1 MINSVM
7 NNDDFRFGAV
17 YMKRILAII
26 VTVFIITTG
35 PAGAIVDV
43 TAETEAGT
51 FVVKLPD
58 ASKDAEL
65 PIKGILFFYE
75 LTGLGPD
82 YDPYTGVYALTVP
95 CDHPDAD
102 ADTVYQEHVKESK
115 EAKGFVEK
123 KSSALINTARLLN
136 YDAGRY
142 GVFEGEEELAVS
154 VIVEKE
160 GNFFF
165 VEGYVP
171 TSAVEKYPGIEEALE
186 GIVLSARFI
195 E

>member
-1 MINSVM
+1 
-7 NNDDFRFGAV
+7 
-17 YMKRILAII
+17 MKRMFAII
-26 VTVFIITTG
+26 MIVSVTIPG
-35 PAGAIVDV
+35 PAAATVEI
-43 TAETEAGT
+43 TAETAAGT
-51 FVVKLPD
+51 FAVKLPD

-65 PIKGILFFYE
+65 PVKGILFFYE

-95 CDHPDAD
+95 CDHPDAS
-102 ADTVYQEHVKESK
+102 ADTVYREHVKESK

-123 KSSALINTARLLN
+123 KSSALVNTARLLN

-142 GVFEGEEELAVS
+142 GVFESEEEFAVS
-154 VIVEKE
+154 VIIGKE

-171 TSAVEKYPGIEEALE
+171 TAAVEKYPGIGEALE

-195 E
+195 K

>member
-1 MINSVM
+1 
-7 NNDDFRFGAV
+7 
-17 YMKRILAII
+17 MKKTVAII
-26 VTVFIITTG
+26 IIVLVTTPG
-35 PAGAIVDV
+35 PAVATVEI
-43 TAETEAGT
+43 TSETGAGT
-51 FVVKLPD
+51 FAIKLPN
-58 ASKDAEL
+58 ASRDAEL
-65 PIKGILFFYE
+65 PVKGILFFYE

-95 CDHPDAD
+95 CDQPDAN

-142 GVFEGEEELAVS
+142 GVFESEDEFAVA
-154 VIVEKE
+154 VLIEKA
-160 GNFFF
+160 GLFFF

-171 TSAVEKYPGIEEALE
+171 TSAVEKYPGIGEALE

-195 E
+195 K